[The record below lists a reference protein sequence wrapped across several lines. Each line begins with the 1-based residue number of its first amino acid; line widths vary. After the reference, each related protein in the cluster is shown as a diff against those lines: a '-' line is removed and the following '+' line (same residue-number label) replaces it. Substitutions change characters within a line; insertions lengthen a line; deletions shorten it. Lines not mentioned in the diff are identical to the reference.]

1 MKLGRPLTSQE
12 QENASSY
19 LPFSR
24 IDTFHTLKFTTIPL
38 TDNRPEH
45 DVVKARPRIG
55 SEPAKFD
62 TVVVLHDDNAEAT
75 GVQGTHFYS
84 NTTICK
90 EVLIDFL
97 HKVRVLAASK

>member
-45 DVVKARPRIG
+45 EVVKARPRIG

-62 TVVVLHDDNAEAT
+62 TVFVLHDDNTEAT
-75 GVQGTHFYS
+75 GVQGMHFYS